1 MIGALRDYG
10 SPPPTAERRVRS
22 QCDLGDAESALS
34 GSWATLANI
43 FERHFQIKP
52 TAGRSSRN
60 IDRNGVERHYPI
72 GSPFTAFVIAVCKE
86 AGISPISPPTVA
98 DS

>member
-1 MIGALRDYG
+1 M
-10 SPPPTAERRVRS
+10 
-22 QCDLGDAESALS
+22 DLGDSHGEPACS
-34 GSWATLANI
+34 GSWARLADI

-60 IDRNGVERHYPI
+60 IDRNGVERHYPV

-86 AGISPISPPTVA
+86 AGIPSISPPTVA
-98 DS
+98 DLLEPPAPPQQTRTRRRSP

>member
-1 MIGALRDYG
+1 MPSATTAIARLEWLVGA
-10 SPPPTAERRVRS
+10 
-22 QCDLGDAESALS
+22 
-34 GSWATLANI
+34 LANI

-52 TAGRSSRN
+52 KAGRSSRN
-60 IDRNGVERHYPI
+60 INRNGIERHYPI

-98 DS
+98 DFLSRQRLRSKRNSTQSP